1 MTVDLPL
8 LALSIVIA
16 IGLSI
21 CLSLLRIPYLFGV
34 AILAVVMFV
43 MSGHFLVLGN

>member
-16 IGLSI
+16 IGLSV
-21 CLSLLRIPYLFGV
+21 CLSHLRIPYLLGV

-43 MSGHFLVLGN
+43 MSGYFLIPG